1 MGCVAGAVADES
13 VKKYAHKKGLYVLEK
28 SVQPAK
34 QAAWKERDSQGVSL
48 GHGRK
53 GWHGKESCHRT
64 AWEPKPPP
72 SGDTVKLDVPE
83 GFNPQMW

>member
-13 VKKYAHKKGLYVLEK
+13 VKKYAHKKGLYVLE
-28 SVQPAK
+28 Q
-34 QAAWKERDSQGVSL
+34 
-48 GHGRK
+48 
-53 GWHGKESCHRT
+53 
-64 AWEPKPPP
+64 